1 MPWKRKKIGHKNLFN
16 NTIVIYFIYVCKVIK
31 LFTWDFVIRL
41 YKNIRYEI
49 NKENGK

>member
-1 MPWKRKKIGHKNLFN
+1 MPWKRKVIGKKCLSKSTF
-16 NTIVIYFIYVCKVIK
+16 VIYLIYICRVTK